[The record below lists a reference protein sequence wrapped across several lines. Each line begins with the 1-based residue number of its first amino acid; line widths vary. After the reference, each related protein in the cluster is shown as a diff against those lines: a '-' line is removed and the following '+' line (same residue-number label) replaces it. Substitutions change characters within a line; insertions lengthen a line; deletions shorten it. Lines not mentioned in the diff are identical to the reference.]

1 MSQPAPGKYYR
12 DGLSLIDLFAMFP
25 DNATAE
31 RWFVAQR
38 WPDEVACPRCGS
50 TNVLKAAKHKTMP
63 YRCREKACRAK
74 NSGRFSART
83 GTALEGSNIGFQKW
97 MIAIYL
103 LATNLKGVSSMKL
116 HRDLKISQRSA
127 WFLAHRLR
135 TAWAR
140 PGGIFAGPV
149 EVDETFIGGKARSMH
164 RDKRD
169 EIGPDG
175 MGNKVK
181 VAGVR
186 DRETGKVRA
195 EVLPDAEPETLR
207 ALVTDTAPA
216 AKVYSDGEPAYDR
229 LPNEHESVSHSVG
242 EYVRGQAHVNGMESF
257 WAMLKRG
264 FVGTYHRMSPEHL
277 HRYVAEFEGRHND
290 RPRHTIDQ
298 MVVIVLGLEGKRL
311 KYDDLKTHAHGRGA
325 VAVQ

>member
-1 MSQPAPGKYYR
+1 M
-12 DGLSLIDLFAMFP
+12 
-25 DNATAE
+25 
-31 RWFVAQR
+31 
-38 WPDEVACPRCGS
+38 
-50 TNVLKAAKHKTMP
+50 
-63 YRCREKACRAK
+63 
-74 NSGRFSART
+74 
-83 GTALEGSNIGFQKW
+83 EGSNIGFQKW

-135 TAWAR
+135 TSWER

-164 RDKRD
+164 RDQRD
-169 EIGPDG
+169 KIGPDG
-175 MGNKVK
+175 MGNKVA

-195 EVLPDAEPETLR
+195 EVVPNTEPETLR
-207 ALVTDTAPA
+207 ALVTDTAPDA
-216 AKVYSDGEPAYDR
+216 MVYSDGEPAYGP
-229 LPNEHESVSHSVG
+229 LPKHEAVSHSVG
-242 EYVRGQAHVNGMESF
+242 EYVRGQAHINGMESF

-298 MVVIVLGLEGKRL
+298 MVAIVLGLEGKRL
-311 KYDDLKTHAHGRGA
+311 KYDDLKTHAHGRAA